1 MRGAKSL
8 TKGLVSPK
16 GKPRYVKGK
25 EPTIHPKEAAS
36 ESVFWALILIGTR
49 QDLW

>member
-8 TKGLVSPK
+8 TNGLVIPK

-25 EPTIHPKEAAS
+25 KPTIHPKEAAN
-36 ESVFWALILIGTR
+36 ESVFWALMLIGTR